1 MGQVVGVRDARSPD
15 DAVSDYLLAQG
26 YSAGEFER
34 VAPGALSWRGAV
46 FSAEPLDGSESA
58 QPPLAERAASRS

>member
-1 MGQVVGVRDARSPD
+1 MGQIVGVRDARSPD

-26 YSAGEFER
+26 YAAEEFER

-46 FSAEPLDGSESA
+46 FSAESLDPVAADVRLVESTE
-58 QPPLAERAASRS
+58 PRS